1 MMRKKIRIS
10 TIEDTRRFVEICSH
24 YEDEIN
30 VYSGRYIIDGK
41 SIMGILSLNLL
52 EPVEVEILS
61 NNEISLN
68 SFAKLMKQFEV
79 AED

>member
-10 TIEDTRRFVEICSH
+10 TIEDARRFVEICSH

-68 SFAKLMKQFEV
+68 SVAKLMKQFEV